1 MLKGCPTPFLSLSRW
16 TRCKWKPPIETSVTI
31 FTDSTPWFIATY
43 NPHIPAAMVQRFHTP
58 SEINQAGSR
67 WNNLRDKFVR
77 SLHRKNDP
85 RGAETEPFITKKPFP
100 YKSQMMWLS
109 PFIKK
114 RRTAASLNALARE
127 VNLNFLEH
135 YEKHKDVSQPS
146 PGLSEPSN
154 ETNGDTTEP
163 CEIPRKVPLIA
174 CKSNSPWDLLLVM
187 TPSEENSDNNDSW
200 TRNET
205 SVPLVENNNTSF
217 KNTNKREYQQCAKK
231 RPPSDHQSNF
241 PEKFYRKSME
251 KNEGLINSIGK
262 VSASFDKL
270 VEGMGTR
277 NSVPV
282 SRNGHEAFAQSSY
295 VSGAV
300 LTQAA
305 RGNRRE
311 NIECMVGMEVSY
323 VKAKRRGERCGRIPS
338 G

>member
-1 MLKGCPTPFLSLSRW
+1 MFSTGE
-16 TRCKWKPPIETSVTI
+16 PIKFQNRPSQISVQAHLTTHALYSQKL
-31 FTDSTPWFIATY
+31 TDSLVGRCDDCATTHHY
-43 NPHIPAAMVQRFHTP
+43 NLKTSI
-58 SEINQAGSR
+58 GSR

-146 PGLSEPSN
+146 PGLSDPSN

-163 CEIPRKVPLIA
+163 CEMPRKVPLIA

-187 TPSEENSDNNDSW
+187 TPSEENTDNNDSW

-217 KNTNKREYQQCAKK
+217 KNTNKKEYQQCAKK
-231 RPPSDHQSNF
+231 RPPSDNQSNF
-241 PEKFYRKSME
+241 PEKFYRKSMD
-251 KNEGLINSIGK
+251 KNEDLINSIGK

-282 SRNGHEAFAQSSY
+282 SRNGHEAFAQSVVADMLLMSRKDCNMFKRE
-295 VSGAV
+295 V
-300 LTQAA
+300 L
-305 RGNRRE
+305 E
-311 NIECMVGMEVSY
+311 LVGKY
-323 VKAKRRGERCGRIPS
+323 LPDD
-338 G
+338 